1 MGSIISYLND
11 YRKHHPLQSPSDES
25 KGGFSE
31 LELQEIGKMVR
42 SNWLLLSSTPPDI
55 HVKVASVVE
64 ELIEVQRTWEA
75 ALKSVE
81 ERHQRAGVILGE
93 FSQLY
98 GQITL
103 AVSLAQGL
111 GPIYG

>member
-1 MGSIISYLND
+1 M
-11 YRKHHPLQSPSDES
+11 
-25 KGGFSE
+25 
-31 LELQEIGKMVR
+31 
-42 SNWLLLSSTPPDI
+42 
-55 HVKVASVVE
+55 VE
-64 ELIEVQRTWEA
+64 ELTEVQGTWEA

-81 ERHQRAGVILGE
+81 ERHQRAAVFLGE